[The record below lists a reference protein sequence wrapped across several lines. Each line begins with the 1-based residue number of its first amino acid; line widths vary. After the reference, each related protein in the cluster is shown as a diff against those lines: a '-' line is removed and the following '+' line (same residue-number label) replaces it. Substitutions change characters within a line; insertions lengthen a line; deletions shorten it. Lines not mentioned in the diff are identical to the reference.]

1 MTTSLWDR
9 IGTEYLA
16 AYKAGDRVRVD
27 TLRLVK
33 AALEKVSIEKR
44 KDRLD
49 DAEILQVLTQQAK
62 QRRETLEAVKA
73 SGREDIIA
81 QTNQELAILTAYLPQ
96 QMSDEALGTLIE
108 EAFQTA
114 GQNQGQVMKYVMGK
128 AGGAVDGK
136 RVSQL
141 VAQRLSKG

>member
-81 QTNQELAILTAYLPQ
+81 QTNHELAILAAYLPQ
-96 QMSDEALGTLIE
+96 PMSDDALGRLIDEAL
-108 EAFQTA
+108 QTA
-114 GQNQGQVMKYVMGK
+114 GQHQGQVMKYVMGK

>member
-73 SGREDIIA
+73 SGRNDIIA

-96 QMSDEALGTLIE
+96 QMSDEALGRLIE

>member
-1 MTTSLWDR
+1 MSLWDR

-96 QMSDEALGTLIE
+96 PMSDDALGTLIE

>member
-1 MTTSLWDR
+1 MTMSLWDR

-81 QTNQELAILTAYLPQ
+81 QTNQELAILTAYLAQP
-96 QMSDEALGTLIE
+96 MSDDALGTLIE